1 MERSAI
7 VLSTGLL
14 FLAGMAG
21 QSTQSVGMAR
31 QVGPDAR
38 RLQTGT
44 FMYRDLDH
52 DKDVGKTEI
61 VIRELRGSGNF
72 CFSANITGKFSQ
84 NWQSIATSRFEPISA
99 KLSFGEGTSIVPAFD
114 LKYSSGKVAGFAF
127 PRNAPATKRPVD
139 ASVPAGTVD
148 QRIDWAAVL
157 ASDLETGREFEFNAY
172 DPGTGVSRVVAR
184 VGSIERVRVP
194 AGSFEAYRIVYR
206 IEKTGGAETYQVLA
220 SVRHVMVREEF
231 PDGMVSELT
240 GIGAVD

>member
-157 ASDLETGREFEFNAY
+157 ASDLETGREFACL
-172 DPGTGVSRVVAR
+172 DWS
-184 VGSIERVRVP
+184 ERQP
-194 AGSFEAYRIVYR
+194 HI
-206 IEKTGGAETYQVLA
+206 GGALGAALLKTALKRKWVVQDLDSRTL
-220 SVRHVMVREEF
+220 SVTSLGRREMLIRF
-231 PDGMVSELT
+231 GLHL
-240 GIGAVD
+240 